1 MDIANGKVDNT
12 SIDQKQNEVKW
23 CQVKE
28 ELNTENISTPKIIAV
43 GGGKGGAGKSVI
55 STITAFWIAR
65 MGNRTVLI
73 DVDLGGANLHT
84 LLGIKSPSKT
94 LNDFITHKF
103 ESLEDICIDTG
114 EKNLR
119 LISGASDVLSLA
131 NPHFSQK
138 VKLITHLS
146 RLDTDYVVLD
156 LGAGTSFNV
165 LDFFLIAHKK
175 IVVVTPEPTS
185 IQNAYIFVRNAVYRK
200 LSRLSGK
207 NPSLQAL
214 IKIAMDPKNVLK
226 IRTIKELFQFI
237 EESDEKD
244 IIEVLK
250 KEIGNIRLQVI
261 TNMVKKEKEENA
273 GRIVQIV
280 AEKYLTIST
289 SDLGSVSYDKHIGT
303 MVSDMVPLIKL
314 DQSSKAFGNVYE
326 IANKMKRD

>member
-1 MDIANGKVDNT
+1 M
-12 SIDQKQNEVKW
+12 
-23 CQVKE
+23 KE
-28 ELNTENISTPKIIAV
+28 KPNTESKSSPKILAV

-55 STITAFWIAR
+55 STIMAFWLAK

-73 DVDLGGANLHT
+73 DLDLGGANLHT

-94 LNDFITHKF
+94 LNDFITRKF

-119 LISGASDVLSLA
+119 LLAGASDVLSMA

-138 VKLITHLS
+138 VKLISHLT
-146 RLDTDYVVLD
+146 RLDADYVVLD

-165 LDFFLIAHKK
+165 LDFFLIADKK

-207 NPSLQAL
+207 NPSLQTL
-214 IKIAMDPKNVLK
+214 VKIAMDPKNVLK

-237 EESDEKD
+237 ETSDEKN
-244 IIEVLK
+244 IIEVLRN
-250 KEIGNIRLQVI
+250 EIGEIRLQMI
-261 TNMVKKEKEENA
+261 NNMVKNEKEENA

-280 AEKYLTIST
+280 AEKYLTIPS
-289 SDLGSVSYDKHIGT
+289 SNLGSVSYDKHISK

-326 IANKMKRD
+326 IVSKLSRDYS

>member
-1 MDIANGKVDNT
+1 
-12 SIDQKQNEVKW
+12 
-23 CQVKE
+23 VKE
-28 ELNTENISTPKIIAV
+28 ELNTENKSTPKILAI
-43 GGGKGGAGKSVI
+43 GGGKGGAGKSVF
-55 STITAFWIAR
+55 STVMAFWLAR
-65 MGNRTVLI
+65 MGNRTVLM

-84 LLGIKSPSKT
+84 LLGIKSPDRT
-94 LNDFITHKF
+94 LNDFITRKF
-103 ESLEDICIDTG
+103 NELGDICIDTS

-138 VKLITHLS
+138 IKLMTHLS
-146 RLDTDYVVLD
+146 RLDADYVVLD

-175 IVVVTPEPTS
+175 IIVLTPEPTS

-200 LSRLSGK
+200 LSRLSNK

-237 EESDEKD
+237 EESDETN
-244 IIEVLK
+244 IIESLK
-250 KEIGNIRLQVI
+250 KEIGDIHLGVV
-261 TNMVKKEKEENA
+261 TNMVKNEKEENA

-280 AEKYLTIST
+280 AEKYLTITST
-289 SDLGSVSYDKHIGT
+289 DLGCVSYDKHIQT
-303 MVSDMVPLIKL
+303 MVSDMVPLINL
-314 DQSSKAFGNVYE
+314 DQSSQTFGNIYE
-326 IANKMKRD
+326 IATKLSKG

>member
-1 MDIANGKVDNT
+1 M
-12 SIDQKQNEVKW
+12 
-23 CQVKE
+23 KE
-28 ELNTENISTPKIIAV
+28 ELNTENKSTPKILAI

-55 STITAFWIAR
+55 STIMAFWLAR
-65 MGNRTVLI
+65 MGNRTVLM

-84 LLGIKSPSKT
+84 LLGIKSPDRT
-94 LNDFITHKF
+94 LNDFITRKF
-103 ESLEDICIDTG
+103 GELEDICINTS

-138 VKLITHLS
+138 IKLMTHLS
-146 RLDTDYVVLD
+146 RLNADYVVLD

-165 LDFFLIAHKK
+165 LDFFLIAHIK
-175 IVVVTPEPTS
+175 IIVLTPEPTS

-214 IKIAMDPKNVLK
+214 IKIAMDPKNVLQ

-237 EESDEKD
+237 EESDETN

-250 KEIGNIRLQVI
+250 KEIGDMHLGVV
-261 TNMVKKEKEENA
+261 TNKVRNEKEENA

-280 AEKYLTIST
+280 AEKYLTIPST
-289 SDLGSVSYDKHIGT
+289 ELGCVSYDSHIHT
-303 MVSDMVPLIKL
+303 MVSDMVPLINL
-314 DQSSKAFGNVYE
+314 DQSSQAFGNVYE
-326 IANKMKRD
+326 IANKLSKD

>member
-1 MDIANGKVDNT
+1 M
-12 SIDQKQNEVKW
+12 
-23 CQVKE
+23 KE
-28 ELNTENISTPKIIAV
+28 KPNTESKSSPKILAV

-55 STITAFWIAR
+55 STIMAFWLAK
-65 MGNRTVLI
+65 MDNRTVLI
-73 DVDLGGANLHT
+73 DLDLGGANLHT

-94 LNDFITHKF
+94 LNDFITRKF

-119 LISGASDVLSLA
+119 FLAGASDVLSLA

-138 VKLITHLS
+138 VKLISHLT
-146 RLDTDYVVLD
+146 RLDADYVVLD

-165 LDFFLIAHKK
+165 LDFFLIADKK

-207 NPSLQAL
+207 NPSLQTL
-214 IKIAMDPKNVLK
+214 VKIAMDPKNVLK

-237 EESDEKD
+237 ETSDEKN
-244 IIEVLK
+244 IIEVLRN
-250 KEIGNIRLQVI
+250 EIGEIRLQMI
-261 TNMVKKEKEENA
+261 NNMVKNEKEENA

-280 AEKYLTIST
+280 AEKYLTIPS
-289 SDLGSVSYDKHIGT
+289 SNLGSVSYDKHISK

-326 IANKMKRD
+326 IVSKLSRDYS

>member
-1 MDIANGKVDNT
+1 M
-12 SIDQKQNEVKW
+12 
-23 CQVKE
+23 KE
-28 ELNTENISTPKIIAV
+28 GLNTENKSTPKILAI
-43 GGGKGGAGKSVI
+43 GGGKGGAGKSVF
-55 STITAFWIAR
+55 STIVAFWLAR
-65 MGNRTVLI
+65 TGHRTVLM

-84 LLGIKSPSKT
+84 LLGIKSPDRT
-94 LNDFITHKF
+94 LNDFITRKF
-103 ESLEDICIDTG
+103 DELGDICIDTS

-138 VKLITHLS
+138 IKLMTHLS
-146 RLDTDYVVLD
+146 RLDADYVVLD

-175 IVVVTPEPTS
+175 IIVLTPEPTS

-200 LSRLSGK
+200 LSRLSSK

-237 EESDEKD
+237 EESDETN

-250 KEIGNIRLQVI
+250 KEIGDIHLGVV
-261 TNMVKKEKEENA
+261 TNMVKNEKEENA

-280 AEKYLTIST
+280 AEKYLTITST
-289 SDLGSVSYDKHIGT
+289 DLGCVSYDKHINT
-303 MVSDMVPLIKL
+303 MVSDMVPLINL
-314 DQSSKAFGNVYE
+314 DQSSQAFGNIYE
-326 IANKMKRD
+326 IATKLSKG

>member
-1 MDIANGKVDNT
+1 
-12 SIDQKQNEVKW
+12 
-23 CQVKE
+23 VKE
-28 ELNTENISTPKIIAV
+28 ELNTKNKSTPKILAI
-43 GGGKGGAGKSVI
+43 GGGKGGAGKSVF
-55 STITAFWIAR
+55 STIMAFWLAR
-65 MGNRTVLI
+65 IGHRTVLM

-84 LLGIKSPSKT
+84 LLGIKSPDRT
-94 LNDFITHKF
+94 LNDFIIRKF
-103 ESLEDICIDTG
+103 DELGDICIDTS

-138 VKLITHLS
+138 IKLMTHLS
-146 RLDTDYVVLD
+146 RLDADYVVLD

-175 IVVVTPEPTS
+175 IIVLTPEPTS

-200 LSRLSGK
+200 LSRLSSK

-237 EESDEKD
+237 EESDETN

-250 KEIGNIRLQVI
+250 KEIGDIHLGVV
-261 TNMVKKEKEENA
+261 TNMVKNEKEENA

-280 AEKYLTIST
+280 AEKYLTITST
-289 SDLGSVSYDKHIGT
+289 DLGCVSYDKHINT
-303 MVSDMVPLIKL
+303 MVSDMVPLINL
-314 DQSSKAFGNVYE
+314 DQSSQAFGNIYE
-326 IANKMKRD
+326 IATKLSKG

>member
-1 MDIANGKVDNT
+1 
-12 SIDQKQNEVKW
+12 
-23 CQVKE
+23 VKE
-28 ELNTENISTPKIIAV
+28 ELNTENKSTPKILAV
-43 GGGKGGAGKSVI
+43 GGGKGGAGKSVF
-55 STITAFWIAR
+55 STIMAFWLAR
-65 MGNRTVLI
+65 IGHRTVLM

-84 LLGIKSPSKT
+84 LLGIKSPDRT
-94 LNDFITHKF
+94 LNDFITRKF
-103 ESLEDICIDTG
+103 GELEDICIDTS

-138 VKLITHLS
+138 IKLMTHLS
-146 RLDTDYVVLD
+146 RLDADYVVLD

-165 LDFFLIAHKK
+165 LDFFLVAHKK
-175 IVVVTPEPTS
+175 LIVLTPEPTS

-200 LSRLSGK
+200 LSRLSSK

-237 EESDEKD
+237 EESDKTN

-250 KEIGNIRLQVI
+250 KEIGDMHLGVV
-261 TNMVKKEKEENA
+261 TNKVRNEKEENA

-280 AEKYLTIST
+280 AEKYLTIPST
-289 SDLGSVSYDKHIGT
+289 DLGCVSYDSHIHT
-303 MVSDMVPLIKL
+303 MVSDMIPLTNL
-314 DQSSKAFGNVYE
+314 DQSSQAYGNVYE
-326 IANKMKRD
+326 IANKLSRD

>member
-1 MDIANGKVDNT
+1 
-12 SIDQKQNEVKW
+12 
-23 CQVKE
+23 VKE
-28 ELNTENISTPKIIAV
+28 ELNTENTSTPKILAV
-43 GGGKGGAGKSVI
+43 GGGKGGAGKSVF
-55 STITAFWIAR
+55 STIMAFWLAR
-65 MGNRTVLI
+65 IGNRTVLMDI
-73 DVDLGGANLHT
+73 DLGGANLHT
-84 LLGIKSPSKT
+84 LLGIKSPDRT
-94 LNDFITHKF
+94 LNDFITRKY
-103 ESLEDICIDTG
+103 EELEDICIDTG

-138 VKLITHLS
+138 VKLMTHLS
-146 RLDTDYVVLD
+146 RLDADYVVLD

-175 IVVVTPEPTS
+175 IIVLTPQPTS

-200 LSRLSGK
+200 LSRLSSK

-237 EESDEKD
+237 DESDEKD

-250 KEIGNIRLQVI
+250 KEIGDIHIGVV
-261 TNMVKKEKEENA
+261 TNMVKNEKEENA

-280 AEKYLTIST
+280 AEKYLTIPST
-289 SDLGSVSYDKHIGT
+289 DLGCVSYDKHIHT
-303 MVSDMVPLIKL
+303 MVSNMTPLISL
-314 DQSSKAFGNVYE
+314 DQSSQAFGNVYE
-326 IANKMKRD
+326 IANKLSKD

>member
-1 MDIANGKVDNT
+1 M
-12 SIDQKQNEVKW
+12 
-23 CQVKE
+23 KE
-28 ELNTENISTPKIIAV
+28 ELNTENKSTPKILAV
-43 GGGKGGAGKSVI
+43 GGGKGGAGKSVF
-55 STITAFWIAR
+55 STIMAFWLAR
-65 MGNRTVLI
+65 IGHRTVLM

-84 LLGIKSPSKT
+84 LLGIKSPDRT
-94 LNDFITHKF
+94 LNDFITRKF
-103 ESLEDICIDTG
+103 GELEDICIDTS

-138 VKLITHLS
+138 IKLMTHLS
-146 RLDTDYVVLD
+146 RLDADYVVLD

-175 IVVVTPEPTS
+175 LVVLTPEPTS

-200 LSRLSGK
+200 LSRLSSK

-237 EESDEKD
+237 EESDKTN

-250 KEIGNIRLQVI
+250 KEIGDMHLGVV
-261 TNMVKKEKEENA
+261 TNKVKNEKEENA

-280 AEKYLTIST
+280 AEKYLTILST
-289 SDLGSVSYDKHIGT
+289 DLGCVSYDSHIHT
-303 MVSDMVPLIKL
+303 MVSDMIPLTNL
-314 DQSSKAFGNVYE
+314 DQSSQAYGNVYE
-326 IANKMKRD
+326 IANKLSRD

>member
-1 MDIANGKVDNT
+1 
-12 SIDQKQNEVKW
+12 
-23 CQVKE
+23 VKE
-28 ELNTENISTPKIIAV
+28 ELNAENKSTPKILAI
-43 GGGKGGAGKSVI
+43 GGGKGGAGKSVF
-55 STITAFWIAR
+55 STILAFWLAR
-65 MGNRTVLI
+65 IGNRTVLM

-84 LLGIKSPSKT
+84 LLGIKSPDRT
-94 LNDFITHKF
+94 LNDFITRKF
-103 ESLEDICIDTG
+103 GELEDICIDTS

-138 VKLITHLS
+138 IKLMTHLS
-146 RLDTDYVVLD
+146 RLDADYVVLD

-165 LDFFLIAHKK
+165 LEFFLIAHKK
-175 IVVVTPEPTS
+175 IIVLTPEPTS

-200 LSRLSGK
+200 LSRLSSK

-237 EESDEKD
+237 EESDEKN

-250 KEIGNIRLQVI
+250 KEIEDIHLGVV
-261 TNMVKKEKEENA
+261 TNMVKNKKEENA

-280 AEKYLTIST
+280 AEKYLTIPST
-289 SDLGSVSYDKHIGT
+289 DLGCVSYDNHIRT
-303 MVSDMVPLIKL
+303 MVSDMTPLINL
-314 DQSSKAFGNVYE
+314 DQSSQAFGNVYE
-326 IANKMKRD
+326 IANKLSRG

>member
-1 MDIANGKVDNT
+1 M
-12 SIDQKQNEVKW
+12 
-23 CQVKE
+23 KE
-28 ELNTENISTPKIIAV
+28 ELNTENKSTPKILAI

-55 STITAFWIAR
+55 STIMAFWLAR
-65 MGNRTVLI
+65 MGNRTVLM

-84 LLGIKSPSKT
+84 LLGIKSPDRT
-94 LNDFITHKF
+94 LNDFITRKF
-103 ESLEDICIDTG
+103 GELEDICIDTS

-138 VKLITHLS
+138 IKLMTHLS
-146 RLDTDYVVLD
+146 RLDADYVVLD

-175 IVVVTPEPTS
+175 IIVLTPEPTS

-214 IKIAMDPKNVLK
+214 IKIAMDPKNVLQ

-237 EESDEKD
+237 EESDETN

-250 KEIGNIRLQVI
+250 KEIGDMHLGVV
-261 TNMVKKEKEENA
+261 TNKVRNEKEENA

-280 AEKYLTIST
+280 AEKYLTIPST
-289 SDLGSVSYDKHIGT
+289 ELGCVSYDSHIHT
-303 MVSDMVPLIKL
+303 MVSDMVPLINL
-314 DQSSKAFGNVYE
+314 DQSSQAFGNVYE
-326 IANKMKRD
+326 IANKLSKD